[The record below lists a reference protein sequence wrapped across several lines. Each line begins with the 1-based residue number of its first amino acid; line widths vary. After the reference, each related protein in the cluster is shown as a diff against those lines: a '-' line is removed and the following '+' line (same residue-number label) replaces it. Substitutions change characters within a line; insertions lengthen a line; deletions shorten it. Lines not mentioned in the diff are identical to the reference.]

1 MNGDK
6 TPEPLGGDDVNA
18 TGKAIAGSSGFGDN
32 SEVASRNF
40 DVQRSVLF
48 SEIAGGTAE
57 VIIEH
62 EGQRY
67 RLRATRNGR
76 LLLNK

>member
-1 MNGDK
+1 MNGDE
-6 TPEPLGGDDVNA
+6 TSELPGGDQTKA
-18 TGKAIAGSSGFGDN
+18 TGKASVEPSGCHDSG
-32 SEVASRNF
+32 EVVARNF
-40 DVQRSVLF
+40 EVQRIVLF
-48 SEIAGGTAE
+48 NEIAGGATE

>member
-1 MNGDK
+1 MNGDGTSEPHRGDQAK
-6 TPEPLGGDDVNA
+6 TAERAVVDPSPLRD
-18 TGKAIAGSSGFGDN
+18 SGEISDGN
-32 SEVASRNF
+32 S
-40 DVQRSVLF
+40 DVQRIVLF
-48 SEIAGGTAE
+48 SEIAGRATE
-57 VIIEH
+57 VIIEY

>member
-1 MNGDK
+1 MNGEESTDLHGGERAK
-6 TPEPLGGDDVNA
+6 TAGN
-18 TGKAIAGSSGFGDN
+18 TGPDSIVAPDTG
-32 SEVASRNF
+32 EVTSRDC
-40 DVQRSVLF
+40 DVQRIVLF
-48 SEIAGGTAE
+48 SEIAGGATE
-57 VIIEH
+57 VIVEH

>member
-1 MNGDK
+1 MNGEK
-6 TPEPLGGDDVNA
+6 VPAPHGKNHMNAAVN
-18 TGKAIAGSSGFGDN
+18 SSADSAVLHDSGEAFAPN
-32 SEVASRNF
+32 P
-40 DVQRSVLF
+40 DVQRIVLF
-48 SEIAGGTAE
+48 NDIAGGTPE